1 MRNTKH
7 PPKEALNKL
16 ELLSNSPLLSAL
28 NDEQLKNMS
37 SHIVTT
43 KLQEDEVLFN
53 QGDEYHSFYLVV
65 RGLVKL
71 FRISASGQEKIIEL
85 EGAGE
90 TFAEALMFNEQPNYP
105 VTAKA
110 MQPSVLFKINAKYF
124 RSFLLKSPQACM
136 SVMADLSYRLHT
148 LIKEID
154 NLSLLT
160 GNNRLSMYLLDQA
173 LTKGKD
179 FHLEIPKNVVASI
192 LSLKP
197 ETFSRLLK
205 DLSTRKIIKVKGNL
219 IQVLDLHQLRKSAG
233 IIE

>member
-1 MRNTKH
+1 MH
-7 PPKEALNKL
+7 PRKETFNKL
-16 ELLSNSPLLSAL
+16 ELLNNSPLFSAL
-28 NDEQLKNMS
+28 NHDQLKDIS
-37 SHIVTT
+37 SHIVTIE
-43 KLQEDEVLFN
+43 LQEGEVLFN

-65 RGLVKL
+65 SGLMKL
-71 FRISASGQEKIIEL
+71 FRHSATGQEKIIEL

-110 MQPSVLFKINAKYF
+110 MQPSVLLKINAKYF
-124 RSFLLKSPQACM
+124 RSFLLKSPQTCM

-148 LIKEID
+148 LLNEID

-160 GNNRLSMYLLDQA
+160 GKNRTAMYILDQA
-173 LTKGKD
+173 LTKGNE
-179 FHLEIPKNVVASI
+179 FHLEIPKNVIASM

-205 DLSTRKIIKVKGNL
+205 DFSTREIIKVEDNL
-219 IQVLDLHQLRKSAG
+219 IRVLDLHELRKSAG
-233 IIE
+233 IQE